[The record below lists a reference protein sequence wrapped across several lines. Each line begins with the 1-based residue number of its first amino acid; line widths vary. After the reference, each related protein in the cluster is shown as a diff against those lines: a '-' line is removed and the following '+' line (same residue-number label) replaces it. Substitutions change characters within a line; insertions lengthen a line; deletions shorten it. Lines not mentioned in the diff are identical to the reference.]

1 MAKVIFYEKPGC
13 INNTKQKTLLT
24 AAGHQVEARNLLTE
38 NWTAES
44 LHPFFVSLPVTEWFN
59 RSAPRIKSGEVI
71 PSELDEQTALKLMV
85 AEPLLIRRPLIQV
98 EEVYQVGFNIEKID
112 AWIGLNPLEDRSQ
125 DIETCPR
132 SHETTPCKS
141 SV

>member
-98 EEVYQVGFNIEKID
+98 EEVYQVGFNLEKID
-112 AWIGLNPLEDRSQ
+112 TWIGLNSLEGRNQ